1 MLFHLETIRFEIKEV
16 ATPNT
21 NDFKLSVSHKIMH
34 NLKDERLKVLL
45 SILLT
50 EESENEALT
59 DFDFHFNIKE
69 LKSFYKLNENGT
81 PIFSAI
87 LIATLL
93 SIAFSTARGV
103 LYERL
108 SNTIFI
114 KALLPIISPQKMLA
128 DRKMT

>member
-1 MLFHLETIRFEIKEV
+1 MK
-16 ATPNT
+16 
-21 NDFKLSVSHKIMH
+21 
-34 NLKDERLKVLL
+34 
-45 SILLT
+45 
-50 EESENEALT
+50 
-59 DFDFHFNIKE
+59 HFQISTFISIKE
-69 LKSFYKLNENGT
+69 LKSFYKLNENGA

-93 SIAFSTARGV
+93 NIAFSTARGV
-103 LYERL
+103 LYERF